1 MRIFCIFFD
10 KCENSCYYGVVKF
23 ISFLFFMNKLQTL
36 GYSLVG
42 LATTASAA
50 FAGVFGED
58 KVTLQTTSSN
68 TADVTVQTLID
79 RGMLFLSIIAVL
91 YGIWGGF
98 QIVTAGGD
106 EEKVKKGRTILIQ
119 VVIGIIVIWL
129 AGSIVK
135 WVVGLVVG
143 A

>member
-1 MRIFCIFFD
+1 
-10 KCENSCYYGVVKF
+10 
-23 ISFLFFMNKLQTL
+23 MNTLQKI
-36 GYSLVG
+36 GYTLVG
-42 LATTASAA
+42 L
-50 FAGVFGED
+50 
-58 KVTLQTTSSN
+58 TTSASVALAGPFDGKAVTVSGTSQN
-68 TADVTVQTLID
+68 TADVEIQNLINKA
-79 RGMLFLSIIAVL
+79 LLYLSILAVV

-119 VVIGIIVIWL
+119 VGIGIIVIWL

-135 WVVGLVVG
+135 WVVGLVTG

>member
-1 MRIFCIFFD
+1 MIPMSLIFSYLF
-10 KCENSCYYGVVKF
+10 SMTT
-23 ISFLFFMNKLQTL
+23 ISKGL
-36 GYSLVG
+36 YSLVG
-42 LATTASAA
+42 FASTASAA
-50 FAGVFGED
+50 LASPFGED
-58 KVTLQTTSSN
+58 KVTIKG
-68 TADVTVQTLID
+68 TATNSAENVVQVLID
-79 RGMLFLSIIAVL
+79 RAMMFLALVAVC

-129 AGSIVK
+129 AGSVVK
-135 WVVGLVVG
+135 WVISLVTG

>member
-1 MRIFCIFFD
+1 MSLIF
-10 KCENSCYYGVVKF
+10 SY
-23 ISFLFFMNKLQTL
+23 LFFMTTIAKGL
-36 GYSLVG
+36 YSLVG
-42 LATTASAA
+42 LATTTASVL
-50 FAGVFGED
+50 AGPFGEE
-58 KVTLQTTSSN
+58 KVTIKGTSTNS
-68 TADVTVQTLID
+68 AEVTFQTLID
-79 RGMLFLSIIAVL
+79 RAMMFLALVAVA

-98 QIVTAGGD
+98 QIITAGGD

-135 WVVGLVVG
+135 WVIGLVVG

>member
-1 MRIFCIFFD
+1 MTTIAKGF
-10 KCENSCYYGVVKF
+10 
-23 ISFLFFMNKLQTL
+23 
-36 GYSLVG
+36 YSLVG
-42 LATTASAA
+42 LATTTVSVL
-50 FAGVFGED
+50 AGPFGEE
-58 KVTLQTTSSN
+58 KVTIKGTSTNS
-68 TADVTVQTLID
+68 AEVTFQTLID
-79 RGMLFLSIIAVL
+79 RAMMFLALVAVA

-98 QIVTAGGD
+98 QIITAGGD

-135 WVVGLVVG
+135 WVIGLVVG

>member
-1 MRIFCIFFD
+1 MLV
-10 KCENSCYYGVVKF
+10 SHY
-23 ISFLFFMNKLQTL
+23 FLYLFSMTTIQKGL
-36 GYSLVG
+36 YSIVG
-42 LATTASAA
+42 FASTVSAT
-50 FAGVFGED
+50 FAGVFGEE
-58 KVTLQTTSSN
+58 KVTIKGTANTSAE
-68 TADVTVQTLID
+68 TVVQTLID
-79 RGMLFLSIIAVL
+79 RAMMFLALVAVV

-129 AGSIVK
+129 AGSVVK
-135 WVVGLVVG
+135 WVIGLVTG